1 MSSKSDKGKILI
13 TVLHDIARG
22 SEAAIQN
29 FYHDHYNTYIK
40 FGHTITPDRHAIED
54 AIQHLLIWFV
64 EHERKALKLDR
75 PDVYF
80 FRALRNNLVREQLK
94 SREHLQDKI
103 HETLSNMMV
112 THSAEKIWVDE
123 EEEQEILLKLQ
134 TEICNLPDY
143 LQQTLYLRYFSD
155 MAYKDIGD
163 ILEIKPNVARIYI
176 HRAIERLRTS
186 LKDVKIWWGM
196 ALMMFQSLNP

>member
-1 MSSKSDKGKILI
+1 MSSKSDNSKILI

-22 SEAAIQN
+22 SEVAIQH

-80 FRALRNNLVREQLK
+80 FRSLRNNLIREQLK
-94 SREHLQDKI
+94 SKEHLQDKI
-103 HETLSNMMV
+103 QEFLSATMI
-112 THSAEKIWVDE
+112 TQSAEKNWVE
-123 EEEQEILLKLQ
+123 NEKEQEIMVKLKG
-134 TEICNLPDY
+134 EIGNLPDY

-155 MAYKDIGD
+155 MAYKDIGE
-163 ILEIKPNVARIYI
+163 ILQIKPNVARIYI
-176 HRAIERLRTS
+176 HRAIERLRLS
-186 LKDVKIWWGM
+186 LKDLKVLWMLVMFGAGM
-196 ALMMFQSLNP
+196 G

>member
-1 MSSKSDKGKILI
+1 MSTKSDDINVLI
-13 TVLHDIARG
+13 TVFHDIARG
-22 SEAAIQN
+22 SETAIQN
-29 FYHDHYNTYIK
+29 FYHDHYNSFIK

-80 FRALRNNLVREQLK
+80 YRSLRNNLIREQLK

-103 HETLSNMMV
+103 QETLSGMM
-112 THSAEKIWVDE
+112 TSKSAEKKWMED
-123 EEEQEILLKLQ
+123 EEEQEISEKLQ
-134 TEICNLPDY
+134 KEISNLPDY

-155 MAYKDIGD
+155 MEYKDIGE
-163 ILEIKPNVARIYI
+163 ILQIKPNVARIYI
-176 HRAIERLRTS
+176 HRAIERLRLS
-186 LKDVKIWWGM
+186 LKDLKMWWLAIVTCLGM
-196 ALMMFQSLNP
+196 I

>member
-1 MSSKSDKGKILI
+1 MSSKSDDTTKLI

-22 SEAAIQN
+22 SESAIQA
-29 FYHDHYNTYIK
+29 FYHDHYNSFIK
-40 FGHTITPDRHAIED
+40 YGHTITSDRHAIED

-80 FRALRNNLVREQLK
+80 FRSLRNNLIREQLK
-94 SREHLQDKI
+94 SKEHLQGKI
-103 HETLSNMMV
+103 EESLSAMMI
-112 THSAEKIWVDE
+112 TQSAEKKWVQN
-123 EEEQEILLKLQ
+123 EEEQEILTKLQ
-134 TEICNLPDY
+134 GEIGNLPDY

-155 MAYKDIGD
+155 MAYDDIGE
-163 ILEIKPNVARIYI
+163 ILHIKPNVARIYI